1 MYRNMAPNVATHPT
15 PLIDYIRA
23 GSRSTVGM
31 DFGIFILFY
40 FSILIVCRSPVAH
53 LHFFSILQFYFHR
66 TVVHH
71 AAICSDFTTYS
82 CAVFAS
88 SLTPILCSCAV
99 NGISIKCAI
108 CLCPRGATLL
118 ILQSSIPPIPHIASH
133 AREPTYNPSMFRF
146 PSLCSLPSPYIRL
159 HHFHASAPRPSTQQA
174 PSTSMLPSAPTSARI
189 NLPNTATGFD
199 LLDSC
204 TILAAHIP
212 GTTSSCTLSRLGLP
226 HCLS

>member
-1 MYRNMAPNVATHPT
+1 MYRNMAPNVATQPT

-66 TVVHH
+66 TVVRP

-82 CAVFAS
+82 CAVFDS
-88 SLTPILCSCAV
+88 SLTHICSCAV

-118 ILQSSIPPIPHIASH
+118 ILQSSIPPIPNMFAH
-133 AREPTYNPSMFRF
+133 TYLML
-146 PSLCSLPSPYIRL
+146 LCSQRRFDQMRHMSLP
-159 HHFHASAPRPSTQQA
+159 
-174 PSTSMLPSAPTSARI
+174 ARCYPFNPAI
-189 NLPNTATGFD
+189 VNPANT
-199 LLDSC
+199 
-204 TILAAHIP
+204 
-212 GTTSSCTLSRLGLP
+212 
-226 HCLS
+226 

>member
-1 MYRNMAPNVATHPT
+1 MYRNMAPNVATQPT

-53 LHFFSILQFYFHR
+53 LHFFSILQFYFPR
-66 TVVHH
+66 TVVRP
-71 AAICSDFTTYS
+71 AAICSDFTIYS
-82 CAVFAS
+82 CAVFDS
-88 SLTPILCSCAV
+88 SLTHILCSCAV
-99 NGISIKCAI
+99 NGISITCAI
-108 CLCPRGATLL
+108 CLRPRGATLL
-118 ILQSSIPPIPHIASH
+118 IPQSSIPPIPHIASH

-146 PSLCSLPSPYIRL
+146 PSLCSLP
-159 HHFHASAPRPSTQQA
+159 
-174 PSTSMLPSAPTSARI
+174 SMLPSAPTSARI

-226 HCLS
+226 HCSFTSLLRLVV

>member
-66 TVVHH
+66 TVVRP

-159 HHFHASAPRPSTQQA
+159 HHFMLPLPVPA
-174 PSTSMLPSAPTSARI
+174 PSRPLLCSLQHLRPLASTCLTLLLVSICSILVLFSQLTYLVQPHLARCHA
-189 NLPNTATGFD
+189 LVLHTV
-199 LLDSC
+199 
-204 TILAAHIP
+204 
-212 GTTSSCTLSRLGLP
+212 LS
-226 HCLS
+226 

>member
-1 MYRNMAPNVATHPT
+1 MWPRIPPHSLTTFELVPDL
-15 PLIDYIRA
+15 PLGWIL
-23 GSRSTVGM
+23 V
-31 DFGIFILFY
+31 FLFY
-40 FSILIVCRSPVAH
+40 FIFPFLIVCRS
-53 LHFFSILQFYFHR
+53 LRGTSSFLFYFTILFSSHCR
-66 TVVHH
+66 
-71 AAICSDFTTYS
+71 ASRAICSDFTTFS
-82 CAVFAS
+82 CAVFDS
-88 SLTPILCSCAV
+88 SLTHICSCAV

-174 PSTSMLPSAPTSARI
+174 PSMLPSAPTSARI

-226 HCLS
+226 HCSFTSSLRLVV

>member
-1 MYRNMAPNVATHPT
+1 MSFARGT
-15 PLIDYIRA
+15 
-23 GSRSTVGM
+23 SS
-31 DFGIFILFY
+31 FLFY
-40 FSILIVCRSPVAH
+40 FTILFSSHYRASRCH
-53 LHFFSILQFYFHR
+53 LLRFPDLFLED
-66 TVVHH
+66 
-71 AAICSDFTTYS
+71 AG

-146 PSLCSLPSPYIRL
+146 PSLCSLPSPYMNIRL
-159 HHFHASAPRPSTQQA
+159 HHFHASAPRPSSQQA
-174 PSTSMLPSAPTSARI
+174 PSMLPSAPTSARI

-226 HCLS
+226 HCSFTSSLRLVV